1 MSLKDKINED
11 LKAAMKSGEKVRLEA
26 IRSIRTALLNKE
38 VSIRVGGVG
47 TLSPEQEM
55 EVLVSLGKQRRDSIE
70 QYKAGNRP
78 DLAEKEAAELAVIE
92 EYLPKQL
99 SEAEVKEVIDRIVAQ
114 VGAASAKDMG
124 KVMGPAMK
132 ELKGKADGG
141 LVQQLVK
148 ERLGA

>member
-26 IRSIRTALLNKE
+26 IRAIRTALLNKE

-78 DLAEKEAAELAVIE
+78 DLAEKESAELAVIE

-99 SEAEVKEVIDRIVAQ
+99 SEAEVKDVIERIVAQ

-148 ERLGA
+148 ERLGG

>member
-26 IRSIRTALLNKE
+26 VRAIRTALLNKE

-47 TLSPEQEM
+47 TLNPDQEM
-55 EVLVSLGKQRRDSIE
+55 EVLVSLAKQRRDSIE

-78 DLAEKEAAELAVIE
+78 DLAEKESAELAIIE

-99 SEAEVKEVIDRIVAQ
+99 GEAEVKEVIERIVGQ
-114 VGAASAKDMG
+114 VGASSPKDMG
-124 KVMGPAMK
+124 KVMGVAMK
-132 ELKGKADGG
+132 ELKGKADGT

-148 ERLGA
+148 ERLSG